1 MATFHFLS
9 FTILFA
15 LFLQCALSVAPPEAS
30 PTPSPDSGSFAPPPD
45 TESPS
50 IPSPQPESDSDFASP
65 PPDLAPAFSPPS
77 PAQVSAPE
85 FSISPSLALLSAN
98 YTPEAPIPAPEVASD
113 ITYVNADDNREKH
126 SSSSGGQKAGIA
138 IGVIVGACI
147 VGVGGKVY
155 KRRRD
160 NIRRSRYAYSARGDF
175 L

>member
-15 LFLQCALSVAPPEAS
+15 LFLQCALSLGPPEAS
-30 PTPSPDSGSFAPPPD
+30 PAPSSDPGSFAPPPH

-50 IPSPQPESDSDFASP
+50 SPSPQPESDSDFDSP

-77 PAQVSAPE
+77 PSQVPAPE
-85 FSISPSLALLSAN
+85 FSISPSPASSLAN
-98 YTPEAPIPAPEVASD
+98 DTPAAPVPATEVASD

-138 IGVIVGACI
+138 IGVIVGACV

-155 KRRRD
+155 KKRRD
-160 NIRRSRYAYSARGDF
+160 NIRRSRYGYSARGDF